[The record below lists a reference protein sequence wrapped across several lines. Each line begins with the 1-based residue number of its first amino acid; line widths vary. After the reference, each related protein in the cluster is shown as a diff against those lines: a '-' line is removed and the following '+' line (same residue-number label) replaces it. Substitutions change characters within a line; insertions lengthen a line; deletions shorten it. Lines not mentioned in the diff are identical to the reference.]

1 MRTRLKKYWFP
12 VVVILLA
19 TIQTFATEIHR
30 GAVLASIVEEIRR
43 PDTVIYNNS
52 SVYTK
57 YRTDRT
63 AGEEGEDGFQL
74 EENGTMVSARDTIK
88 VPDSLRL
95 TDPFRYKYYVALVD
109 SLTHHQVKD
118 SLIAAG
124 DSLDWPKIDS
134 IYFADSAI
142 AAKIRFEQWYAGL
155 DKFDRKKYDY
165 EQKMAAQKR
174 KADSTFAVKDSIKNR
189 RDSIREATPR
199 ILESFAVADSMH
211 YKRIF
216 TWNVD
221 RYFNNVK
228 ARDIDTSYNYWFND
242 YKFMREDVNVS
253 YLGIAGSPVQYYDF
267 SKRYAEEGVSFYEPY
282 EVYSF
287 SPATAPMYNTKTPYT
302 ELAYWGTLFA
312 NTETEESD
320 IHVLTTQN
328 IYPALNMTLSY
339 DRTGANGMLESEN
352 VNNRT
357 AFAGLNWL
365 GKKYNAHLGYIFNS
379 VKKAENGGVVD
390 NFWIRDTTVGSRE
403 VAVHLKDA
411 DNVIKKNTVYLNQTY
426 RIPFSFLKKIGHRK
440 DTLAADEP
448 VEMKTMDTDVTTA
461 FIGHNSEFSTYT
473 KSYTDNISTS
483 DKTAR
488 EFYNNQFFINPTKS
502 ADSLR
507 VMKLENKVFL
517 KLQPWADDAIVS
529 SVNAGIGNRILSYYM
544 FNPLGYLTEPK
555 NTVWNSAYLYG
566 GAAGQ
571 FKKYLSWDAQGY
583 YTFLG
588 NEIND
593 FGISGNVKFSAYPF
607 RRHRKEPLSLIGHF
621 ETTLD
626 EPEYYQQHYYSNHLK
641 WDNDFKKIS
650 TTKFEGTLDIPY
662 WKLSVTA
669 GYTQLFNNIYYDNY
683 AVAQQNTEAMSVFK
697 VSAMKNFR
705 VWKLHFDNQALFQH
719 STNESVVPLPKLAL
733 NLRWYLQF
741 DIVKDVLQMQ
751 LGANALYTTAWYA
764 PAYSPELGQFHNQD
778 KEKYGDCPY
787 IDAFVNMQWKRAC
800 IFVKMVNANMGWPM
814 NSADYFSAAGFIR
827 PQRAVKFGIWWP
839 FYVQP
844 GKKSASSS
852 SAGSGSARPQGSPT
866 RSGNSSRS
874 SSGSNSFRQ
883 AASL

>member
-1 MRTRLKKYWFP
+1 MKTRLKKYWFP
-12 VVVILLA
+12 VAVILLA
-19 TIQTFATEIHR
+19 TIQAFAAEIHR
-30 GAVLASIVEEIRR
+30 GGVLASIVEEIRR

-57 YRTDRT
+57 FRLERTIGDE
-63 AGEEGEDGFQL
+63 AEDGFQL
-74 EENGTMVSARDTIK
+74 EEQGTMVSARDTIK
-88 VPDSLRL
+88 APDSLRL
-95 TDPFRYKYYVALVD
+95 SDPFRYKYYVALVD

-124 DSLDWPKIDS
+124 DSLIWPKIDS
-134 IYFADSAI
+134 IYFADSAT
-142 AAKIRFEQWYAGL
+142 AAKLRFERWYAGL

-165 EQKMAAQKR
+165 EQKMARQKR
-174 KADSTFAVKDSIKNR
+174 KTDSTLAVKDSIKNR
-189 RDSIREATPR
+189 RDSIRENTPR

-216 TWNVD
+216 TWKVD

-228 ARDIDTSYNYWFND
+228 AKDIDTSYNYWFND
-242 YKFMREDVNVS
+242 YHFMRKDVNVS

-267 SKRYAEEGVSFYEPY
+267 SKRSAEEGVSFYEPY

-287 SPATAPMYNTKTPYT
+287 SPGTVPMYNTKTPYT

-312 NTETEESD
+312 NAENEESD
-320 IHVLTTQN
+320 IHILTTQN

-339 DRTGANGMLESEN
+339 DRTGANGMLDNEN

-357 AFAGLNWL
+357 AFVGLNWL
-365 GKKYNAHLGYIFNS
+365 GKKYNAHFGYIFNS
-379 VKKAENGGVVD
+379 IRKAENGGVVD
-390 NFWIRDTTVGSRE
+390 NFWIRDTTVGPRE
-403 VAVHLKDA
+403 IAVHLKDA

-426 RIPFSFLKKIGHRK
+426 RIPFNFLKKIGHRK
-440 DTLAADEP
+440 DSSAVTDAIQAKTL
-448 VEMKTMDTDVTTA
+448 DTDVTTA
-461 FIGHNSEFSTYT
+461 FIGHNSEYSTYT
-473 KSYTDNISTS
+473 KNYTDNISMS
-483 DKTAR
+483 DKDGR
-488 EFYNNQFFINPTKS
+488 DFYNDRFFINPVRS

-517 KLQPWADDAIVS
+517 KLQPWSDDAIVS
-529 SVNAGIGNRILSYYM
+529 SLNVGIGDRLLSYYM
-544 FNPLGYLTEPK
+544 FNPLGYLTKTK

-593 FGISGNVKFSAYPF
+593 FGIDGNIKFSAYPF
-607 RRHRKEPLSLIGHF
+607 RRHRNEPLSLIGHV
-621 ETTLD
+621 ETKLD
-626 EPEYYQQHYYSNHLK
+626 EPEFFEQHYFSNHLK
-641 WDNDFKKIS
+641 WDNDFKKVS

-669 GYTQLFNNIYYDNY
+669 GYTQLFNNIYYDNF
-683 AVAQQNTEAMSVFK
+683 ATAQQNTEAMSIFK
-697 VSAMKNFR
+697 LSAMKNFR

-719 STNESVVPLPKLAL
+719 STNEEVVPLPTLAL
-733 NLRWYLQF
+733 NLKWYLQF
-741 DIVKDVLQMQ
+741 DVVKDVLQMQ
-751 LGANALYTTAWYA
+751 IGANTLYTTAWYA
-764 PAYSPELGQFHNQD
+764 PAYSPELGRFHNQD
-778 KEKYGDCPY
+778 KEKYGNCPY
-787 IDAFVNMQWKRAC
+787 VDAFVNMQWKRAC

-839 FYVQP
+839 FYLQT
-844 GKKSASSS
+844 GKSSGSSASSS
-852 SAGSGSARPQGSPT
+852 AGPGGAPR
-866 RSGNSSRS
+866 
-874 SSGSNSFRQ
+874 RQ
-883 AASL
+883 TI